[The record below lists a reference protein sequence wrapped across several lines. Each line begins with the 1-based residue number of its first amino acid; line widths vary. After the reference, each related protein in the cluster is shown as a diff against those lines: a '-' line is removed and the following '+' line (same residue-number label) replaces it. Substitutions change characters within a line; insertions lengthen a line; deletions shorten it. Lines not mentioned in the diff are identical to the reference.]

1 MQNAVIYARF
11 SSHGQNEQSIEGQVD
26 DCQAY
31 CESMNFNVV
40 GIYKDK
46 ALSGRYDEK
55 RSDFQRMIA
64 DSKKG
69 LFQYIIVWK
78 LDRFARNRYDS
89 AIYKKDLSKR
99 GIRVLSAKQQISP
112 TNEGIFYEAILEAN
126 DEYYSLNL
134 STNVKRGQKQ
144 SAEKG
149 LFLGGHCPFGY
160 KINKQPVGNHYESRV
175 EIDENTAPIVR
186 FIFEEYANGTS
197 KKEIVNQLNAKGYK
211 NYNGKPFHINNFQ
224 HTLSNPKYTGKYYF
238 GEDKIECD
246 NAYPA
251 LISQELF
258 DKVQV
263 RLKANK
269 RAPAKNKAVVDYLL
283 TGKAYCGHCGTPMV
297 GTSGKGKAGNKFYY
311 YNCSKK
317 YKQHTCN
324 KASEKKG
331 FLEWYVTEQTMQY
344 VLQPARMDFI
354 AGRLIEE
361 YRKSSSF
368 AEIKS
373 LESRI
378 SEVDKNIEKAVNA
391 MIDATSST
399 TRRLLDQK
407 IADFEFLQNG
417 LKNELLKLKALSNA
431 KLDKKDIVAQLKQFC
446 NGDPLD
452 FEFQKRIINGI
463 VNCIYI
469 YDDKI
474 VIYYNIDGGE
484 QVSYIDS
491 ADIAENIENK
501 GEIAPVNSTKV
512 GGNGKDKGVRIL
524 NTSSRHTM
532 SNTNTL
538 TSTVYYVFVNGSFGI
553 VIMR

>member
-11 SSHGQNEQSIEGQVD
+11 SSHGQNEQSIEGQID

-46 ALSGRYDEK
+46 AMSGRYDEN

-69 LFQYIIVWK
+69 LFEYIVVWK

-134 STNVKRGQKQ
+134 STNVKRGQRQ

-175 EIDENTAPIVR
+175 EIDENTAPIIK
-186 FIFEEYANGTS
+186 FIFEEYAKGTS
-197 KKEIVNQLNAKGYK
+197 KKDIVNSLNAKGLK

-224 HTLSNPKYTGKYYF
+224 HTLSNPKYTGKFKY
-238 GEDKIECD
+238 GENKIEC
-246 NAYPA
+246 NNIYPA

-258 DKVQV
+258 DKVQS
-263 RLKANK
+263 RLRANK
-269 RAPAKNKAVVDYLL
+269 HAPAKNKAIVDYLL

-297 GTSGKGKAGNKFYY
+297 GTSGKGKTGDKFYY
-311 YNCSKK
+311 YNCSKR
-317 YKQHTCN
+317 YKQHTCT
-324 KASEKKG
+324 KSSEKKG
-331 FLEWYVTEQTMQY
+331 FLEWYVAEQTMKY
-344 VLQPARMDFI
+344 ILQPARMDYI
-354 AGRLIEE
+354 AGRLIDE
-361 YRKSSSF
+361 YKKTSSF
-368 AEIKS
+368 SEIKS

-378 SEVDKNIEKAVNA
+378 NEIDKNIEKAVNA
-391 MIDATSST
+391 MVDATSSI

-407 IADFEFLQNG
+407 IADYEFLQNG
-417 LKNELLKLKALSNA
+417 LKNELFKLKALSNA
-431 KLDKKDIVAQLKQFC
+431 KLDKKDIVAQLKHFC

-452 FEFQKRIINGI
+452 FEFQRRIINGI
-463 VNCIYI
+463 VNSVYI

-474 VIYYNIDGGE
+474 VIYYNIDGGKQISFIDNNE
-484 QVSYIDS
+484 ATENVEKMGDLAQDVS
-491 ADIAENIENK
+491 
-501 GEIAPVNSTKV
+501 
-512 GGNGKDKGVRIL
+512 GGGVRIL
-524 NTSSRHTM
+524 NTPPRQEQPKSI
-532 SNTNTL
+532 L
-538 TSTVYYVFVNGSFGI
+538 I
-553 VIMR
+553 